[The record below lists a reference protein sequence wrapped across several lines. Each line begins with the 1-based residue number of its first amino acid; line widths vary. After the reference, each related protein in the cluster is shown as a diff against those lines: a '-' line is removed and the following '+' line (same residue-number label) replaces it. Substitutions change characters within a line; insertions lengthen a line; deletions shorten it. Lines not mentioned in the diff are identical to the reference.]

1 MNAAQEFFT
10 WTSLGTLAGASAA
23 VVVVTN
29 TVRKVIGLATPL
41 IPFIVSLLIT
51 IGGAYQAGAMHG
63 AGAWGIAFLNACLL
77 FCTATG
83 AQEVV
88 VEAVTPREP
97 EEAKVHARR
106 RIKWL
111 SSWIVSGH

>member
-1 MNAAQEFFT
+1 MNVAQEFFT
-10 WTSLGTLAGASAA
+10 WSSLGTLAAASAA

-41 IPFIVSLLIT
+41 VPFIVSLLIT
-51 IGGAYQAGAMHG
+51 IGGAYQTDALHG
-63 AGAWGIAFLNACLL
+63 VGAWGIAFLNACLL

-88 VEAVTPREP
+88 VEAATPRQP
-97 EEAKVHARR
+97 EEAKPHAGRR
-106 RIKWL
+106 LKWL
-111 SSWIVSGH
+111 SSWMR